1 MFQISLTASNPDTA
15 SHYELALE
23 TCGALSVTLS
33 DAADQPLLEP
43 GPGETPIWQQVV
55 VTGLFDDSTDA
66 EQTSSDIMRILGT
79 DGATAELNIETI
91 EDRDWVRA
99 WMDDFK
105 PMRFGKQLWIC
116 PSVYQ
121 PPEPD
126 AVNIMLD
133 PGLAFGTGTHPTT
146 ALCLRWLDA
155 HPPANKQV
163 IDYGCGSGVLA
174 IAALLLKASRVTAV
188 DNDPQALLASHD
200 NAQRNQVSDRLKV
213 CAPTELIDKPA
224 DELAEQQVDLLLAN
238 ILAGPLQDL
247 APVLASLLRPG
258 ASLVLSG
265 ILLEQMESVKQ
276 AYADTIN
283 WRAMT
288 EEQGWICLE
297 GQRKVN

>member
-1 MFQISLTASNPDTA
+1 MFQISLYAPNPDTA
-15 SHYELALE
+15 SLYELTLE

-55 VTGLFDDSTDA
+55 VTGLFDDNANA
-66 EQTSSDIMRILGT
+66 EQISSDIFNMLGS
-79 DGATAELNIETI
+79 DAAEPQLKTETI
-91 EDRDWVRA
+91 ADRDWVRA

-105 PMRFGKQLWIC
+105 PMRFGTRLWIC

-174 IAALLLKASRVTAV
+174 IAALLLKADQVTAV
-188 DNDPQALLASHD
+188 DNDPQALQASHD
-200 NAQRNQVSDRLKV
+200 NAQRNQVTDRLLV
-213 CAPTELIDKPA
+213 CSPTEVGK
-224 DELAEQQVDLLLAN
+224 ESKHKVDLLIAN
-238 ILAGPLQDL
+238 ILAGPLQEL
-247 APVLASLLRPG
+247 APVLARLLKPG

-265 ILLEQMESVKQ
+265 VLLEQAESVKQ
-276 AYADTIN
+276 AYANTVDWLT
-283 WRAMT
+283 MT

-297 GQRKVN
+297 GRRKVN

>member
-1 MFQISLTASNPDTA
+1 MFQISLHASSPDTA
-15 SHYELALE
+15 KHYEQALE
-23 TCGALSVTLS
+23 ACGALSVTLS

-55 VTGLFDDSTDA
+55 VTGLFDDSCDVEQASSNIVRALGSDA
-66 EQTSSDIMRILGT
+66 D
-79 DGATAELNIETI
+79 AAELKIETI

-105 PMRFGKQLWIC
+105 PMRFGTRLWIC

-155 HPPANKQV
+155 HPPAHKQV

-188 DNDPQALLASHD
+188 DNDPQALQASHD
-200 NAQRNQVSDRLKV
+200 NALRNQVTDRLDV
-213 CAPTELIDKPA
+213 CAPPGLDNK
-224 DELAEQQVDLLLAN
+224 LSEQKVDLLIAN
-238 ILAGPLQDL
+238 ILAGPLQEL
-247 APVLASLLRPG
+247 APVLARLLKPG
-258 ASLVLSG
+258 ARLVLSG
-265 ILLEQMESVKQ
+265 ILLEQAESVKQ
-276 AYADTIN
+276 AYADTID
-283 WRAMT
+283 WLAMT

-297 GQRKVN
+297 GRHKVN

>member
-1 MFQISLTASNPDTA
+1 MFQISLTAPDPDTA
-15 SHYELALE
+15 SHYEQALE

-55 VTGLFDDSTDA
+55 VTGLFDDTADA
-66 EQTSSDIMRILGT
+66 KQTGSDILREL
-79 DGATAELNIETI
+79 DSDAATSGLKTETI

-105 PMRFGKQLWIC
+105 PMCFGTRLWIC
-116 PSVYQ
+116 PSVYE
-121 PPEPD
+121 PPEPE

-155 HPPANKQV
+155 HPPAGKQV
-163 IDYGCGSGVLA
+163 IDYGSGSGILA
-174 IAALLLKASRVTAV
+174 IAALLLNADRVTAV
-188 DNDPQALLASHD
+188 DNDPQALQASHD
-200 NAQRNQVSDRLKV
+200 NAQRNQVTERLAV
-213 CAPTELIDKPA
+213 CAPDDLGNTLNEP
-224 DELAEQQVDLLLAN
+224 QVDLLIAN
-238 ILAGPLQDL
+238 ILAGPLQEL
-247 APVLASLLRPG
+247 APVLARLLNPG

-265 ILLEQMESVKQ
+265 ILLEQAEAVKQ
-276 AYADTIN
+276 AYADTID
-283 WRAMT
+283 WQAMT

-297 GQRKVN
+297 GRRKVN

>member
-1 MFQISLTASNPDTA
+1 MFQISLYAPNPDTA
-15 SHYELALE
+15 AHYELTLE
-23 TCGALSVTLS
+23 ACGALSVTLT

-66 EQTSSDIMRILGT
+66 NRISNNIVRMLGADST
-79 DGATAELNIETI
+79 AAELKIETI
-91 EDRDWVRA
+91 EQRDWVRA

-126 AVNIMLD
+126 AVNIILD

-155 HPPANKQV
+155 HPPVNQRV

-174 IAALLLKASRVTAV
+174 IAALLLKAERVTAV
-188 DNDPQALLASHD
+188 DNDPQALQASHD
-200 NAQRNQVSDRLKV
+200 NAQRNQVTEQLEV
-213 CAPTELIDKPA
+213 CAANELD
-224 DELAEQQVDLLLAN
+224 DRLAEQKVDLLIAN
-238 ILAGPLQDL
+238 ILAGPLQEL
-247 APVLASLLRPG
+247 APILTRLLRPG

-265 ILLEQMESVKQ
+265 ILSEQVESVKQ
-276 AYADTIN
+276 AYTDTIN
-283 WRAMT
+283 WLAMT

>member
-1 MFQISLTASNPDTA
+1 MFQISLHATDPDTA
-15 SHYELALE
+15 SHYELTLE
-23 TCGALSVTLS
+23 AVGALSVTLS

-55 VTGLFDDSTDA
+55 VTGLFDDNTNARKISN
-66 EQTSSDIMRILGT
+66 DIVRILGT
-79 DGATAELNIETI
+79 DGATTELKIETL

-116 PSVYQ
+116 PSVYS

-126 AVNIMLD
+126 AVNILLD

-155 HPPANKQV
+155 HPPANIHV

-174 IAALLLKASRVTAV
+174 IAALLLTANRVIAV
-188 DNDPQALLASHD
+188 DNDPQALQASHD
-200 NAQRNQVSDRLKV
+200 NALRNQVSDRLAI
-213 CAPTELIDKPA
+213 CAPPELDKL
-224 DELAEQQVDLLLAN
+224 LAKQQVDLLIAN

-247 APVLASLLRPG
+247 APVLTPYLKPG

-265 ILLEQMESVKQ
+265 ILHEQIDSVKL
-276 AYADTIN
+276 AYTDTIN
-283 WRAMT
+283 WQSMT
-288 EEQGWICLE
+288 EDQGWICLE